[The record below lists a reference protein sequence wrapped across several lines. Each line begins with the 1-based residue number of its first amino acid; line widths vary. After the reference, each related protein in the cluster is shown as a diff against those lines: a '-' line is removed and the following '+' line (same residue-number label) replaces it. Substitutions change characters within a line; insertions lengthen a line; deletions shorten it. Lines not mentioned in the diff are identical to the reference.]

1 MVEPQAD
8 IARIESLPL
17 RLVVADMLRTQ
28 IVEGKLRPGAPIVE
42 AALAEQLN
50 VSRAPVREAIQI
62 LEADGLIDNL
72 PYKGKRVRPLTAKSV
87 EEIYSI
93 REQFEAFAVRRII
106 ESRIDVSPLSDHV
119 AAMFAAADAS
129 DLAALI
135 AADAAFHRTIIMLA
149 DHGLLLTLWDH
160 LALRIRQIMAL
171 RNRANPDLRQ
181 VAANHPPIVE
191 ALAAPDLERALALVS
206 QHSRSASEIDLK
218 WLEVEP

>member
-1 MVEPQAD
+1 MVEPQPD

-17 RLVVADMLRTQ
+17 RLVVADMLRTG
-28 IVEGKLRPGAPIVE
+28 IVEGRLRPGTPIVE

-72 PYKGKRVRPLTAKSV
+72 PYKGKRVKPLTAKSV

-106 ESRIDVSPLSDHV
+106 DSGADVSPLNAHV
-119 AAMFAAADAS
+119 AAMFAAADAA
-129 DLAALI
+129 DLVALI
-135 AADAAFHRTIIMLA
+135 AADAAFHRTLIRLA

-171 RNRANPDLRQ
+171 RNRANADLRQ
-181 VAANHPPIVE
+181 VAANHPPIVD
-191 ALAAPDLERALALVS
+191 ALTVRDLDRVLSLVS

-218 WLEVEP
+218 WLEVAP

>member
-1 MVEPQAD
+1 MVEPQPD

-17 RLVVADMLRTQ
+17 RLVVADMLRTG
-28 IVEGKLRPGAPIVE
+28 IVEGRLRPGTPIVE

-72 PYKGKRVRPLTAKSV
+72 PYKGKRVKPLTAKSV

-106 ESRIDVSPLSDHV
+106 DSGADVSPLNAHV
-119 AAMFAAADAS
+119 AAMFAAADAA
-129 DLAALI
+129 DLVALI
-135 AADAAFHRTIIMLA
+135 AADAAFHRTLIRLA

-171 RNRANPDLRQ
+171 RNRANADLRQ
-181 VAANHPPIVE
+181 VAANHPPIVD
-191 ALAAPDLERALALVS
+191 ALAARNLDRVLSLVS

-218 WLEVEP
+218 WLEVAP